1 MFNAFASNPL
11 VPPPAHKTKTLVCSL
26 IEFDE
31 FLADTSS
38 SEGADSV
45 VVVSFAPAVAK
56 IASAFFVS
64 KFADTFSFN
73 SLFTSLLPRS
83 SSRIC
88 SSYTFKMDNKS

>member
-26 IEFDE
+26 IEFDDS
-31 FLADTSS
+31 LADTSS

-45 VVVSFAPAVAK
+45 VVASFAPAVAK

-64 KFADTFSFN
+64 KFADTF
-73 SLFTSLLPRS
+73 LLIHYLLLLPRS

-88 SSYTFKMDNKS
+88 SSYTFKNG

>member
-1 MFNAFASNPL
+1 MCNNHHRAFTIPDFCLFNAFASNPL

-45 VVVSFAPAVAK
+45 VVFHLHQRVAK
-56 IASAFFVS
+56 IASAFS
-64 KFADTFSFN
+64 YQSF
-73 SLFTSLLPRS
+73 
-83 SSRIC
+83 
-88 SSYTFKMDNKS
+88 

>member
-26 IEFDE
+26 IEFDDS
-31 FLADTSS
+31 LADTSS
-38 SEGADSV
+38 SEGAGSV
-45 VVVSFAPAVAK
+45 VVASFAPAVAK
-56 IASAFFVS
+56 IASAFHQSLLILF
-64 KFADTFSFN
+64 FN